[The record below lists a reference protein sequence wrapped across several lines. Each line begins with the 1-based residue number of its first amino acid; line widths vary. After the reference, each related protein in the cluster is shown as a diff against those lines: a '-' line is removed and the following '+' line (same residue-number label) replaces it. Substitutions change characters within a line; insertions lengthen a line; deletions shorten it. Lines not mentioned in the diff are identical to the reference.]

1 MHDRSRVDVYLYAIS
16 VNDNTNFRRKLTE
29 ESEHFVDLSAVPDN
43 KVAAD
48 KIHADGI
55 HILINMNGYTKGAR
69 NEIFALRPAPIQV
82 MWLGYPGT
90 SGAPF
95 MDYIITDAITS
106 PLSLAH
112 AYSEKLAFMP
122 HTFFIGDHAQM
133 FAHLT
138 ERIILKPPQ
147 SKSSPAHSD
156 QVKNALD
163 QAYNSALVNAPNIEP
178 VLSKATECSKALV
191 MQTEVSH
198 GPRKEFKPA
207 EVVLPVLETS
217 TDAVKS
223 MVSTGMIST
232 HVDGIGQM
240 QNGLTTLN
248 QVGAK
253 CIHSLF
259 SHLYYHSDAHKSR
272 NWRRSTV
279 DSNCNNTAA
288 IRLAR
293 RRYGLLQL

>member
-1 MHDRSRVDVYLYAIS
+1 MHDRSRVDVHLYAIS
-16 VNDNTNFRRKLTE
+16 ANDNTNFRRKLTE
-29 ESEHFVDLSAVPDN
+29 ESEHFIDLSLVPDN
-43 KVAAD
+43 KAAAD
-48 KIHADGI
+48 KIHTDGI

-90 SGAPF
+90 SGASF

-112 AYSEKLAFMP
+112 AYSEKLAYMP

-147 SKSSPAHSD
+147 SKLPSAQGD
-156 QVKNALD
+156 QMKNALD
-163 QAYNSALVNAPNIEP
+163 QAYNTALVNAPNLEP
-178 VLSKATECSKALV
+178 VLSKAADCSKALV
-191 MQTEVSH
+191 MQTEVAH
-198 GPRKEFKPA
+198 GPRKEFKAA
-207 EVVLPVLETS
+207 EVVLPMLETS

-248 QVGAK
+248 QVGEVHAV
-253 CIHSLF
+253 IVLTP
-259 SHLYYHSDAHKSR
+259 LYHSDSHESCH
-272 NWRRSTV
+272 WRRGTLN
-279 DSNCNNTAA
+279 SNCNNTTT
-288 IRLAR
+288 IRPAR
-293 RRYGLLQL
+293 KRYGLLQL